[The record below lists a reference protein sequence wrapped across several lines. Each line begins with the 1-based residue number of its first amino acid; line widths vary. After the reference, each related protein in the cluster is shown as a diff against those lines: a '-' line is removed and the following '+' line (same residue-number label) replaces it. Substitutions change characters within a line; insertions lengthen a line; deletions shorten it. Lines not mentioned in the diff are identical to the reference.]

1 MSYNSIVDQSE
12 FRIEIKKSEFIGR
25 ASPAQTEAEAESF
38 ISSIK
43 TLENRAT
50 HNCYCYSIG
59 RQANCQRFSDD
70 GEPSG
75 TAGMPM
81 LEICNQKD
89 LRNLVIV
96 VTRYFGGIKLGAS
109 GLIRVYRAGAT
120 GALDKAGIVRFEKF
134 VEVRMDFP
142 YTVLGKLDYY
152 KNNEILFE
160 KKRNFTDRVGLV
172 WLIEESRLER
182 VKSDLLEICQG
193 DLTWEE
199 LDRHYYPEDVAKRG
213 ISAIAY

>member
-25 ASPAQTEAEAESF
+25 ASPAQSEEQAVGFINEIKALES
-38 ISSIK
+38 
-43 TLENRAT
+43 RAT

-59 RQANCQRFSDD
+59 RQANCRRFSDD

-81 LEICNQKD
+81 LETCNRLE
-89 LRNLVIV
+89 LRNLVLV

-109 GLIRVYRAGAT
+109 GLIRAYRAAAT
-120 GALDKAGIVRFEKF
+120 GALETSGIVKFEKF
-134 VEVRMDFP
+134 AEVRISFP

-152 KNNEILFE
+152 KNNEIFYE
-160 KKRNFTDRVGLV
+160 KKRDFAERVGLV
-172 WLIEESRLER
+172 WLIEEGRLEK
-182 VKSDLLEICQG
+182 VKSNLFEICQG
-193 DLTWEE
+193 DLSWDE
-199 LDRHYYPEDVAKRG
+199 LDRRFYPEDIATRG
-213 ISAIAY
+213 ISVI